1 MITKLSKFKTHYDNQ
16 GFTIF
21 YSRPPTEV
29 LLFLVVLG
37 CYMSQ
42 IDFCL
47 LKLMYSYYKIW
58 LFAIVPGCGRCDGCE
73 T

>member
-1 MITKLSKFKTHYDNQ
+1 MITKLSKFKTHHDNQ
-16 GFTIF
+16 GF

-29 LLFLVVLG
+29 FFLVVLG
-37 CYMSQ
+37 YYLSQ

-47 LKLMYSYYKIW
+47 LKLMYSYYKIL